1 MKWQMVLKGH
11 KEQEK
16 QDKTIKSNGQ
26 WQGGVTILDR
36 AVRESLWKIITWEE
50 TDKVKEQCHVYKV
63 KKDSRKKLQM

>member
-36 AVRESLWKIITWEE
+36 AVRESL
-50 TDKVKEQCHVYKV
+50 
-63 KKDSRKKLQM
+63 